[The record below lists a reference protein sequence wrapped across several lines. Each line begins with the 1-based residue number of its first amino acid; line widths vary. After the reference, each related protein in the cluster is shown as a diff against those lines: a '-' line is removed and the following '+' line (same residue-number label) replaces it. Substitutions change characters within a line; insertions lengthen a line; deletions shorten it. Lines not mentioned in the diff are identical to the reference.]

1 MTCVLTKTL
10 EVLDEKLK
18 DLQQN
23 IKDCNEEVKAAKKEM
38 ADIKR
43 LLKELKPKKKDGGC
57 IDIKRKNGFQKN
69 IKMEKLVQVSESQ
82 KGLKM

>member
-1 MTCVLTKTL
+1 MGLVRKGRSYVEEAFALVVTNYVERRNKCMTCVLSKTL

-23 IKDCNEEVKAAKKEM
+23 IKDCNEEAKACKKEM

-43 LLKELKPKKKDGGC
+43 LLNELKQKKGE
-57 IDIKRKNGFQKN
+57 R
-69 IKMEKLVQVSESQ
+69 
-82 KGLKM
+82 